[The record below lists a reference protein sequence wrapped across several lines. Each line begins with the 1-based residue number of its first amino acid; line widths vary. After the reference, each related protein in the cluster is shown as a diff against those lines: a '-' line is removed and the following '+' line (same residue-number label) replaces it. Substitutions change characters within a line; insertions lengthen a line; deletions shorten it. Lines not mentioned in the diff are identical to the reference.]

1 MSDLEFDGKVVLVTD
16 VDAGSAS
23 GIGRSTADLF
33 AAKGANLILCDLNE
47 TGLKQASDDIVSKYG
62 VEVDTVDCHI
72 AVKFSNILQ
81 VHSLAGDLTNR
92 SVLEKLIQ
100 DGVAKFGRLDVLV
113 NNAGVSSNSCPADDP
128 NCMVIFDKIMA
139 VNIRAAYQLSSIAS
153 PYLIASQGNI
163 VNVSSIFATTACKN
177 YSAYCVSKAAI
188 SMMTQ
193 CLAFELGMKGVRVNE
208 VRPTFTD
215 TPMMAPLVVDE
226 AETEAVWKLLRNFT
240 PLRKTAVPADIA
252 EAIAHLASS
261 GQDMANGLSY
271 SVDAGFNVRGIA
283 FD

>member
-1 MSDLEFDGKVVLVTD
+1 MYLKVDEMSNREFEGKVVLVT
-16 VDAGSAS
+16 GSAS

-47 TGLKQASDDIVSKYG
+47 TGLKQASDEIVS
-62 VEVDTVDCHI
+62 
-72 AVKFSNILQ
+72 Q
-81 VHSLAGDLTNR
+81 VYSLAGDLTNR

-100 DGVAKFGRLDVLV
+100 DGVAKFGKLDVLV
-113 NNAGVSSNSCPADDP
+113 NNAGISNGTCPADDP
-128 NCMVIFDKIMA
+128 NSMVTFDRIMA

-252 EAIAHLASS
+252 KAIAHLASS
-261 GQDMANGLSY
+261 GQDMVNGLSY